1 MLTEIEKKALGVLLA
16 VTAILIIF
24 YLCFGVLYPNAGVAQ
39 YTPDTPEKT
48 RVTYEGIILESKIT
62 STGGHVLLDVSG
74 VTVFVEG
81 GADNIFYKT
90 GDRIRVT
97 GIVETYGGS
106 KEISVGAS
114 GLISLIE

>member
-1 MLTEIEKKALGVLLA
+1 MYQLDRFARNRYDSAMYKNILKKHNIKV
-16 VTAILIIF
+16 VSIKENISDN
-24 YLCFGVLYPNAGVAQ
+24 P
-39 YTPDTPEKT
+39 
-48 RVTYEGIILESKIT
+48 EGIILESKIT

-97 GIVETYGGS
+97 GIVETYGSS

-114 GLISLIE
+114 GSISLIE

>member
-1 MLTEIEKKALGVLLA
+1 MEKKALGVLFA

-24 YLCFGVLYPNAGVAQ
+24 YICFGVLYPDTGVVQ
-39 YTPDTPEKT
+39 YTPETPEKT

-106 KEISVGAS
+106 REISVGTIGS
-114 GLISLIE
+114 ISLIE

>member
-1 MLTEIEKKALGVLLA
+1 MLTEMEKKALGVLFA

-24 YLCFGVLYPNAGVAQ
+24 YICFGVLYPDTGVVQ
-39 YTPDTPEKT
+39 YTPETPEKT

-106 KEISVGAS
+106 REISVGTTGS
-114 GLISLIE
+114 ISLIE

>member
-1 MLTEIEKKALGVLLA
+1 MLTGMEKKALGVLF
-16 VTAILIIF
+16 VVVIIIIIF
-24 YLCFGVLYPNAGVAQ
+24 YLCFGVLYPNAGVVQ

-97 GIVETYGGS
+97 GIVEIYAGS
-106 KEISVGAS
+106 REISVGTTGS
-114 GLISLIE
+114 ISLIE

>member
-1 MLTEIEKKALGVLLA
+1 MLRAFFPESLVCIGQLLH
-16 VTAILIIF
+16 
-24 YLCFGVLYPNAGVAQ
+24 
-39 YTPDTPEKT
+39 PDT
-48 RVTYEGIILESKIT
+48 IHQSIT

-97 GIVETYGGS
+97 GIVETYGSS
-106 KEISVGAS
+106 KEISVGPS
-114 GLISLIE
+114 GSILIIE

>member
-1 MLTEIEKKALGVLLA
+1 MLTKMEKKAIGVLFA
-16 VTAILIIF
+16 VVIILIIF
-24 YLCFGVLYPNAGVAQ
+24 YLCFGVLYPNAGVTQ
-39 YTPDTPEKT
+39 YTSETPEKA

-74 VTVFVEG
+74 VTVFVED

-106 KEISVGAS
+106 REISVGTTGS
-114 GLISLIE
+114 ISLIQ